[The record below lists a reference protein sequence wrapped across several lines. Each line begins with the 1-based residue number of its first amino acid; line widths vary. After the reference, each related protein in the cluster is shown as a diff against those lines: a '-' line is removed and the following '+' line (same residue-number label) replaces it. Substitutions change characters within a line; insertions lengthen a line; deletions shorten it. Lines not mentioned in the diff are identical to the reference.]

1 MVTFAGWSS
10 GLGYTVEITHGYG
23 YVTRYG
29 HASKLLVQR
38 GQSVTRGEVIAQV
51 GSTGLSTSPHLHYE
65 VRIGGKAVNP
75 LNYVIGSALPY

>member
-1 MVTFAGWSS
+1 MGKTF
-10 GLGYTVEITHGYG
+10 EITHGFG

-38 GQSVTRGEVIAQV
+38 GQEVTRGEVIAQV

-65 VRIGGKAVNP
+65 VRIGGNAVNP
-75 LNYVIGSALPY
+75 LDYVIGNVLP